1 MAWLN
6 YHHLLYFWTVARA
19 GTIAAASK
27 ELHLSQPTISTQL
40 KTLEESLGQ
49 KLFQRQGRK
58 LVLTDVGQ
66 TTFRYADEIF
76 RLGKELQKALET
88 GGTPGTGLR
97 FAVGVADVIPK
108 LVAQRLLEP
117 AFDAVPLLQLEC
129 HEGPLPQL
137 LAQLA
142 LHELDVVLSDSPAPA
157 DIKVKAFSH
166 ALGES
171 GTTFFARAGQAASL
185 RRGFPKSLDGTPML
199 LPSRSTTVR
208 RQLEI
213 WLDSLGVRPSGLIST
228 ICSRSW
234 PTRPATLTMKN
245 SSRLFPEIERK
256 RRRSSRGWLRLR
268 ASSRT
273 RMLKPSQDSSRL
285 KNRWGLS
292 MPMLTAGSED
302 GMSFIGQSCKIQR
315 IIGPYDSLVKAG
327 NGEGVNGMLVP
338 FPKKLRGGKISQYL
352 GNKGPCHFCPLFQ
365 GTAVDISH

>member
-76 RLGKELQKALET
+76 RLGKELQKSLET
-88 GGTPGTGLR
+88 GGAPGTGLR

-142 LHELDVVLSDSPAPA
+142 LHELDVVLADSPAPA

-171 GTTFFARAGQAASL
+171 GTTFFARPGQAASL
-185 RRGFPKSLDGTPML
+185 RRGFPKTLDGTPML
-199 LPSRSTTVR
+199 LPSRATTVR

-213 WLDSLGVRPSGLIST
+213 WLDSLGVRPKVVAEFDDSALLMTFGMRGRGVFAAPTVIEDEVCRQYDVQVVGRTEDVTERFWAISV
-228 ICSRSW
+228 
-234 PTRPATLTMKN
+234 
-245 SSRLFPEIERK
+245 ER
-256 RRRSSRGWLRLR
+256 RLR
-268 ASSRT
+268 HAAVVAVADSARRELFGKTEDSR
-273 RMLKPSQDSSRL
+273 R
-285 KNRWGLS
+285 
-292 MPMLTAGSED
+292 
-302 GMSFIGQSCKIQR
+302 
-315 IIGPYDSLVKAG
+315 
-327 NGEGVNGMLVP
+327 
-338 FPKKLRGGKISQYL
+338 
-352 GNKGPCHFCPLFQ
+352 
-365 GTAVDISH
+365 